1 MRKYYLMTSTKT
13 GPNLN
18 PGCAFITH
26 GIRHLILAADPD
38 ALILEATLF
47 EHDEEHWAAMLDQA
61 DAIILCGN
69 PRFYNSEYPHYWVSG
84 IWADFQKARD
94 KGILIADLFGGA
106 ASPLPLDSPRNQVR
120 KLMVQKRNVV
130 TAKEQGKLDCLV
142 CRDPAAMLIAEEHH
156 PAPLL
161 FPCSAFWASEFL
173 KIRPQEK
180 LWNAITIPR
189 LNCEPPLL
197 RELQKLA
204 AIIPNSLPTYMVA
217 HCIAEFQIMREA
229 LPGQDNL
236 LLLSDPISLLNFY
249 AQTSHL
255 ITARLHAGTPALGV
269 GASVLNIA
277 VDSRSAAGNLFGM
290 TSIPYTSV
298 LDGTVNGSFHEV
310 TVLNRPT
317 EKAFVD
323 YFRETIVNKIK
334 AKETR
339 S

>member
-1 MRKYYLMTSTKT
+1 
-13 GPNLN
+13 
-18 PGCAFITH
+18 
-26 GIRHLILAADPD
+26 
-38 ALILEATLF
+38 
-47 EHDEEHWAAMLDQA
+47 
-61 DAIILCGN
+61 
-69 PRFYNSEYPHYWVSG
+69 
-84 IWADFQKARD
+84 
-94 KGILIADLFGGA
+94 
-106 ASPLPLDSPRNQVR
+106 
-120 KLMVQKRNVV
+120 
-130 TAKEQGKLDCLV
+130 
-142 CRDPAAMLIAEEHH
+142 
-156 PAPLL
+156 
-161 FPCSAFWASEFL
+161 
-173 KIRPQEK
+173 
-180 LWNAITIPR
+180 
-189 LNCEPPLL
+189 LL